1 MIINKELDQFPC
13 LQVTFQV
20 SGDDLQFN
28 ECLVFNLHDISK
40 QLNTPVEGLNT
51 DSEDFFHLIASGY
64 VDFRGALSLYNL
76 ASFRQIGLAFSN
88 NELEAEIV
96 YTEQITQE
104 QSDRLETALIANP
117 YTFPEDFQENR

>member
-40 QLNTPVEGLNT
+40 QLNTPVEGLDT

-64 VDFRGALSLYNL
+64 VDFRGALSLYYL
-76 ASFRQIGLAFSN
+76 ASFREVGLAFSN

-104 QSDRLETALIANP
+104 ESDRLETALIANP
-117 YTFPEDFQENR
+117 YTFPEDFQENS